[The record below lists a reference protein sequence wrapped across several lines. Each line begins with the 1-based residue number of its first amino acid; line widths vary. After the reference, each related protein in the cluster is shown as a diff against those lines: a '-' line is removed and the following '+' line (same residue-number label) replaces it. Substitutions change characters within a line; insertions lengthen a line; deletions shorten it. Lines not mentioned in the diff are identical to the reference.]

1 LFTSRAIRAIGV
13 SRIVPRDRAIDLS
26 AAEESLRSFIFSV
39 SFDTT
44 LPQHASNPPF
54 NSRTTV

>member
-26 AAEESLRSFIFSV
+26 AGVVLRSFIFFPSV
-39 SFDTT
+39 P
-44 LPQHASNPPF
+44 LPRIESAI
-54 NSRTTV
+54 